1 MYGDLFG
8 HVVVEGEGGE
18 PTTQDVRKYAG
29 EENRSEVGEGKPK
42 STLPKDSGEGD
53 KVLKRTSFVLC

>member
-18 PTTQDVRKYAG
+18 PTTQDARKYAG